1 MQFKG
6 ENLKNQLWACAR
18 SSSVLEW
25 NANMEMMKDLN
36 EDAYNWLGEMSP
48 NTWVRAFFSE
58 FPKCDILLNNS
69 CEVFNK
75 YILEAREL
83 PILSMLEKIKGQLM
97 SRFYNKQKEA
107 EKWEGPFCPKIGK
120 KLLKNAEH
128 ANICYVLPAGKGI
141 FQVQERQSSYTV
153 DVIGK
158 HCDCRRW
165 DLTGIPCCH
174 AIACIKEERL
184 SEQDFLPFCYSIEA
198 FKSVYANNIMPC
210 SDRANWE
217 KMNGPQVLPPAY
229 EKKVGKPKKTR
240 RKHPTEVQGK
250 NGPKLTKHGVII
262 HCSYCHEPNHNK
274 KGCPVRKKGIKP
286 NIQIRKKKD
295 VALGSQEPS
304 ITQVKIF
311 SFTNVKQNMLITN
324 HIILQEMMGT
334 QPGTS
339 TGLLNE
345 VNDNMLS
352 VMMAEV
358 HFFSSMYFLQLHMY

>member
-1 MQFKG
+1 
-6 ENLKNQLWACAR
+6 
-18 SSSVLEW
+18 
-25 NANMEMMKDLN
+25 
-36 EDAYNWLGEMSP
+36 
-48 NTWVRAFFSE
+48 
-58 FPKCDILLNNS
+58 
-69 CEVFNK
+69 
-75 YILEAREL
+75 
-83 PILSMLEKIKGQLM
+83 M

-128 ANICYVLPAGKGI
+128 VNICYVLPAGKGI
-141 FQVQERQSSYTV
+141 FQVQERQSSYIV
-153 DVIGK
+153 DVISK

-174 AIACIKEERL
+174 AIDCIREERL

-217 KMNGPQVLPPAY
+217 KMNGPQVLPPVY
-229 EKKVGKPKKTR
+229 EKKVGRPKKTR

-250 NGPKLTKHGVII
+250 NGLKLNKHGVII

-274 KGCPVRKKGIKP
+274 KGCPMRKKGIKP
-286 NIQIRKKKD
+286 KIQIRKKKD
-295 VALGSQEPS
+295 VAPGS
-304 ITQVKIF
+304 
-311 SFTNVKQNMLITN
+311 
-324 HIILQEMMGT
+324 QEMMGT

-352 VMMAEV
+352 VIMAE
-358 HFFSSMYFLQLHMY
+358 SSQPSQITQQQGPLPDSAFIQQNQPSTRPVVLTTATKEGRAKITRQRRRHEVLQRRRQISLSKKKVLLQGRRRGLD

>member
-1 MQFKG
+1 
-6 ENLKNQLWACAR
+6 
-18 SSSVLEW
+18 
-25 NANMEMMKDLN
+25 
-36 EDAYNWLGEMSP
+36 
-48 NTWVRAFFSE
+48 
-58 FPKCDILLNNS
+58 
-69 CEVFNK
+69 
-75 YILEAREL
+75 
-83 PILSMLEKIKGQLM
+83 
-97 SRFYNKQKEA
+97 
-107 EKWEGPFCPKIGK
+107 
-120 KLLKNAEH
+120 
-128 ANICYVLPAGKGI
+128 
-141 FQVQERQSSYTV
+141 
-153 DVIGK
+153 
-158 HCDCRRW
+158 
-165 DLTGIPCCH
+165 
-174 AIACIKEERL
+174 
-184 SEQDFLPFCYSIEA
+184 
-198 FKSVYANNIMPC
+198 MPC

-274 KGCPVRKKGIKP
+274 KGCPMRKKGIKP

-295 VALGSQEPS
+295 VAPGSQEPS

-334 QPGTS
+334 QPRTS